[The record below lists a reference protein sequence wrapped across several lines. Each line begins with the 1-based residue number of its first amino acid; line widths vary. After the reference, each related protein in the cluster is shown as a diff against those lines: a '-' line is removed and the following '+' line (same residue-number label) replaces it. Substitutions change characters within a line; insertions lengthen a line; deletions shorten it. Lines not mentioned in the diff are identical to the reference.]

1 MDHSRKYDF
10 HSGSSRPLSDEHSR
24 PASSSAMSVRYCTPI
39 VTDRHRASVIPEEE
53 QQAMSA
59 SSSSSH
65 HRDSKK
71 FRSTTPQL
79 LRYGAGGN
87 TPAAA
92 DMDHLTHSP
101 HDLYE
106 GHLTPHNY
114 REQYLDDTPSAGSSM
129 RHHRY
134 STRKRMFHEDS
145 LSSPQRA
152 PSRNRDKSYGT
163 PIMMHHGLE
172 SPGASA
178 HFHRYPP
185 HDQAAAQDIST
196 GSRSRGYHQR
206 KPSAAID
213 SSYSYLDKEPPYSR
227 YHSVPP
233 HSAYS
238 SRHSMGFSPYPLD
251 KRPVRNSQLD
261 SAITAAVLDQE
272 QLSSINPEQDQHHR
286 YSSYEHSGGDLFKET
301 KKSTSTKTTRRKK
314 MYSDYVGVTYNKTHA
329 KYQACITHYRKQH
342 YLGRYKLA
350 VDAARAYD
358 ESAKLLKGNGWK
370 INFNSVEE
378 YERAKAREIAVLA
391 KSNKN
396 IDIEVLT
403 KKDNSKLVTHPT
415 GHIQDSEYA
424 RALYAKARIEAS
436 TAKEKMN
443 ISETRA
449 QQDQQSNE
457 DRDAENTEDNLEGSI
472 DKKAVSMESTENT
485 GKTAIS
491 DKEVRLYSYT
501 FVAYLNENRILFCK
515 LIGYFFN
522 SFEFREKEVLYHP
535 LLWLRKKL
543 LLNPSLGQRRI
554 QHRTREQYQKLMY
567 IVSVLVN
574 L

>member
-1 MDHSRKYDF
+1 M
-10 HSGSSRPLSDEHSR
+10 
-24 PASSSAMSVRYCTPI
+24 AVRYCTPI

-53 QQAMSA
+53 QQGMSA

-79 LRYGAGGN
+79 LRYGGAGGN
-87 TPAAA
+87 TPG
-92 DMDHLTHSP
+92 DIDHLTHSP

-114 REQYLDDTPSAGSSM
+114 REQYLDDTPTAGSSM

-134 STRKRMFHEDS
+134 STRKRMFHEES

-152 PSRNRDKSYGT
+152 SSRNRDKTYGT
-163 PIMMHHGLE
+163 PVMMHHGLE

-178 HFHRYPP
+178 HLHRYPP
-185 HDQAAAQDIST
+185 HEQAAAQDVST
-196 GSRSRGYHQR
+196 GSRSRGGYHQR
-206 KPSAAID
+206 KPSAID
-213 SSYSYLDKEPPYSR
+213 SSYSYLEKYPPYSR
-227 YHSVPP
+227 YHSVQP

-272 QLSSINPEQDQHHR
+272 QLSSINPEQEQLHR
-286 YSSYEHSGGDLFKET
+286 YSSYEQPGGELFKET
-301 KKSTSTKTTRRKK
+301 KKGPSAKTTRRKK

-378 YERAKAREIAVLA
+378 YERAKAREIAILA

-396 IDIEVLT
+396 IDIEGLT
-403 KKDNSKLVTHPT
+403 NKDNSKLVTHAT

-443 ISETRA
+443 ASESRA
-449 QQDQQSNE
+449 QQQDQQSDE
-457 DRDAENTEDNLEGSI
+457 DRDAEKTEDNREGIIDIKSGNIDSI
-472 DKKAVSMESTENT
+472 ETK

-491 DKEVRLYSYT
+491 DKKVCQSEQM
-501 FVAYLNENRILFCK
+501 FVVF
-515 LIGYFFN
+515 
-522 SFEFREKEVLYHP
+522 
-535 LLWLRKKL
+535 
-543 LLNPSLGQRRI
+543 
-554 QHRTREQYQKLMY
+554 
-567 IVSVLVN
+567 
-574 L
+574 